1 MSELTAAVAGGGIAG
16 MAAAVALLRAGWR
29 VVVLERAAEFGE
41 AGAGVA
47 ITVNGMA
54 GLDAL
59 GVGDAVRAA
68 GRRIR
73 SAGFQDSRG
82 RWLLRLPDLP
92 AEREPTLWLSAV
104 HRQRLHA
111 ALLDAV
117 LRDAAGRARLITGAT
132 VTGVEPGTPG
142 GPRAR
147 VSYRTGPD
155 LHVVDADLVVAA
167 DGLRSTV
174 RAALFAEIRPRYG
187 GATSWRAVIEDT
199 GQFGDTGRIGD
210 TLVAAW
216 GPGAEFG
223 ALRISATQVYW
234 YGYVVQAEG
243 TSFGDELAA
252 ARARFA
258 DWAPWVTGALKAT
271 TPEGLIRH
279 DVYHLPD
286 GVPGYARGRVVL
298 AGDAAHAML
307 PTSGQGVSTAVE
319 DAVTL
324 GRLIAAPVLNGAALG
339 PALARYDAARRPR
352 CQRIARQAVTIARL
366 GAHLPGGWRQRLRND
381 LLRLTPG
388 RVMIASGRSVVGWA
402 PPPEPPTARFPE
414 SEPGARRGGT

>member
-1 MSELTAAVAGGGIAG
+1 MSKLTAVVAGGGIAG
-16 MAAAVALLRAGWR
+16 LATAVALLRVGWR
-29 VVVLERAAEFGE
+29 VVVLERAPEFGE
-41 AGAGVA
+41 VGAGVA

-59 GVGDAVRAA
+59 GVADAVRAA

-73 SAGFQDSRG
+73 SAGFQDSGG
-82 RWLLRLPDLP
+82 RWLVRMPDLP

-117 LRDAAGRARLITGAT
+117 PRDAAGRARLITGAT
-132 VTGVEPGTPG
+132 VTGVEPGEPG

-155 LHVVDADLVVAA
+155 GHVIDADLVVAA

-174 RAALFAEIRPRYG
+174 RAALFPDVLPRYG

-199 GQFGDTGRIGD
+199 GGIGD
-210 TLVAAW
+210 TFVAAW

-223 ALRISATQVYW
+223 ALRISETQVYW
-234 YGYVVQAEG
+234 YGYVTQAEG
-243 TSFGDELAA
+243 TSFDDELAA

-258 DWAPWVTGALKAT
+258 GWAPWVTGALAAT
-271 TPEGLIRH
+271 TPDQLIRH

-286 GVPGYARGRVVL
+286 GVRRYVRGRVVL

-319 DAVTL
+319 DAVTI
-324 GRLIAAPVLNGAALG
+324 GRLIAAPVLRGASLG
-339 PALARYDAARRPR
+339 PALAAYDAARRPR
-352 CQRIARQAVTIARL
+352 CRRIARQAAIIARF
-366 GAHLPGGWRQRLRND
+366 GAHLPGGWRQTLRND
-381 LLRLTPG
+381 LLRVTPA
-388 RVMIASGRSVVGWA
+388 RVMITSGRSVVGWA
-402 PPPEPPTARFPE
+402 PPPAPAGR
-414 SEPGARRGGT
+414 GA

>member
-1 MSELTAAVAGGGIAG
+1 MSKLTAVVAGGGIAG
-16 MAAAVALLRAGWR
+16 LATAVALLRVGWR
-29 VVVLERAAEFGE
+29 VVVLERAPEFGE
-41 AGAGVA
+41 VGAGVA

-59 GVGDAVRAA
+59 GVADAVRAA

-73 SAGFQDSRG
+73 SAGFQDSGG
-82 RWLLRLPDLP
+82 RWLVRMPDLP

-117 LRDAAGRARLITGAT
+117 PRDAAGRARLITGAT
-132 VTGVEPGTPG
+132 VTGVESGEPG

-155 LHVVDADLVVAA
+155 GHVIDADLFVAA

-174 RAALFAEIRPRYG
+174 RAALFPDVLPRYG

-199 GQFGDTGRIGD
+199 GGIGD
-210 TLVAAW
+210 TFVAAW

-234 YGYVVQAEG
+234 YGYVTQAEG

-258 DWAPWVTGALKAT
+258 GWAPWVTGALAAT
-271 TPEGLIRH
+271 TPDQLIRH

-286 GVPGYARGRVVL
+286 GAPRYVRGRVVL

-319 DAVTL
+319 DAVTI
-324 GRLIAAPVLNGAALG
+324 GRLIAAPVLRGASLG
-339 PALARYDAARRPR
+339 PALAAYDPARRPR
-352 CQRIARQAVTIARL
+352 CQRIARQAVTIARF
-366 GAHLPGGWRQRLRND
+366 GAHLPGGWRQTLRND
-381 LLRLTPG
+381 LLRVTPA
-388 RVMIASGRSVVGWA
+388 RVMITSGRSVVGWT
-402 PPPEPPTARFPE
+402 PPPAPA
-414 SEPGARRGGT
+414 

>member
-1 MSELTAAVAGGGIAG
+1 MSELTAVVAGGGIAG
-16 MAAAVALLRAGWR
+16 LAAAVALLRAGWR
-29 VVVLERAAEFGE
+29 VVVLERAAELGE

-59 GVGDAVRAA
+59 RVGDAVRAA

-73 SAGFQDSRG
+73 SAGFQDSGG

-117 LRDAAGRARLITGAT
+117 LLDAALPEAAGRARLVTGAT
-132 VTGVEPGTPG
+132 VTGVEPGEPG

-147 VSYRTGPD
+147 VSYRTGSD
-155 LHVVDADLVVAA
+155 VHVVDADLVVAA

-174 RAALFAEIRPRYG
+174 RAALFPGVLPRYG

-199 GQFGDTGRIGD
+199 GRIGD
-210 TLVAAW
+210 TFVAAW

-223 ALRISATQVYW
+223 ALRISETQVYW
-234 YGYVVQAEG
+234 YGYVTQVEG
-243 TSFGDELAA
+243 VRFDDELLA

-258 DWAPWVTGALKAT
+258 GWAPWVTSALAAT
-271 TPEGLIRH
+271 MPDQLIRH
-279 DVYHLPD
+279 DVFHLPD

-319 DAVTL
+319 DAVTI
-324 GRLIAAPVLNGAALG
+324 GRLIAAPVGGGASLGAALAG
-339 PALARYDAARRPR
+339 YDAARRPR
-352 CQRIARQAVTIARL
+352 CQRIARQAVTIARF
-366 GAHLPGGWRQRLRND
+366 GAHLPGGWRQTLRND
-381 LLRLTPG
+381 LLRVTPA

-402 PPPEPPTARFPE
+402 PPPAGRARPVD
-414 SEPGARRGGT
+414 SRRA

>member
-1 MSELTAAVAGGGIAG
+1 MSEPTAVVAGGGIAG
-16 MAAAVALLRAGWR
+16 LAAVLALLRSGWR
-29 VVVLERAAEFGE
+29 VVVLERAPEFGE

-59 GVGDAVRAA
+59 GVGDAVRSA
-68 GRRIR
+68 GWRIR

-82 RWLLRLPDLP
+82 RWLVRLPDLP

-132 VTGVEPGTPG
+132 VTGVEPGEPG

-147 VSYRTGPD
+147 VSYRTGSD
-155 LHVVDADLVVAA
+155 VHVVDADLVVAA

-174 RAALFAEIRPRYG
+174 RAALFPDIRPRYG

-199 GQFGDTGRIGD
+199 GRIGD
-210 TLVAAW
+210 TFVAAW

-243 TSFGDELAA
+243 SGFDDELAA

-258 DWAPWVTGALKAT
+258 GWAPWVTGALAAT
-271 TPEGLIRH
+271 TPDQLIRH
-279 DVYHLPD
+279 DVYHLSD
-286 GVPGYARGRVVL
+286 GVPGYVRGRVVL

-319 DAVTL
+319 DAVTI
-324 GRLIAAPVLNGAALG
+324 GRLIAAPVGGGADLGAAL
-339 PALARYDAARRPR
+339 AAYDASRRPR
-352 CQRIARQAVTIARL
+352 CRRIARQAVTIARF
-366 GAHLPGGWRQRLRND
+366 GAHLPGGWRQTLRND
-381 LLRLTPG
+381 LLRVTPA
-388 RVMIASGRSVVGWA
+388 RVMIASGRSVVGWT
-402 PPPEPPTARFPE
+402 PPPAPA
-414 SEPGARRGGT
+414 